1 MMPDTLTVRL
11 GADLARA
18 LRDEARE
25 SGLPKGE
32 IARQAIA
39 ERLKKRPAP
48 SVIAKHLT
56 GSVRGPANLST
67 NKACSRRLW
76 SKRRR

>member
-48 SVIAKHLT
+48 SVIAKHF
-56 GSVRGPANLST
+56 GSVRGPADLST
-67 NKACSRRLW
+67 NKAYPRRLW
-76 SKRRR
+76 SKRLR